1 MKPTKEQLNEWEENH
16 FFPFASGTNLRNIQD
31 GIMPG
36 LIKDVVKW
44 VTEEIAQEF
53 DRKER
58 GGAKGY
64 GPSVPA
70 KIVRELGTSAGPTL
84 KEMCL
89 RALEDMVPPEQREAS
104 SYKLL
109 KTVLSNIPESPT
121 NTR

>member
-1 MKPTKEQLNEWEENH
+1 MKPTKDQLSEWTEHYFSPGADLLTIRETIV
-16 FFPFASGTNLRNIQD
+16 PNLVQ
-31 GIMPG
+31 
-36 LIKDVVKW
+36 DVVEW

-84 KEMCL
+84 KEMSL
-89 RALEDMVPPEQREAS
+89 RALDNLVLPSQKFS
-104 SYKLL
+104 DSYKLL

>member
-1 MKPTKEQLNEWEENH
+1 VP
-16 FFPFASGTNLRNIQD
+16 NLVQ
-31 GIMPG
+31 
-36 LIKDVVKW
+36 DVVEW

-84 KEMCL
+84 KEMSL
-89 RALEDMVPPEQREAS
+89 RALDNLVLPSQKFS
-104 SYKLL
+104 DSYKLL

>member
-1 MKPTKEQLNEWEENH
+1 MKPTKDQLSEWTEH
-16 FFPFASGTNLRNIQD
+16 YFSSGADLPTIRET
-31 GIMPG
+31 IMPN
-36 LIKDVVKW
+36 LVQDVIEW

-70 KIVRELGTSAGPTL
+70 KIVRELGAPAALTL
-84 KEMCL
+84 REMSL
-89 RALEDMVPPEQREAS
+89 RALDNLVHPGQRFS
-104 SYKLL
+104 GSYKLL
-109 KTVLSNIPESPT
+109 ETVLSNIPESPT